1 MVREKVIQYNPA
13 RKCPKPKHQPSR
25 KARRQLDAPSTN
37 QIRHGKEI
45 KSIGIKCSGGNA
57 QADKIPAEIAILHL
71 RQLLAFPTFSD
82 KTKIQFF
89 CFIENSE
96 EKLLNYF
103 YYL

>member
-13 RKCPKPKHQPSR
+13 RKCPKPNHQPSR

-37 QIRHGKEI
+37 QIKHGKEI
-45 KSIGIKCSGGNA
+45 KSIGIKCSGGKA

-71 RQLLAFPTFSD
+71 HQLLAFPTFND

-103 YYL
+103 Y